1 MDVPQVCLAR
11 RLDAVRARLG
21 VWEADDA
28 GVAAHAVEVPAAHA
42 ALKHTQHSEK
52 GMFLYRRLRESHLLL
67 NTSYI
72 REWPVSVSHLR
83 QMLH

>member
-1 MDVPQVCLAR
+1 MHMALLQVKNISLLALDLHDCLPALVMVVPQVGLAR

-42 ALKHTQHSEK
+42 ALKHTI
-52 GMFLYRRLRESHLLL
+52 L
-67 NTSYI
+67 
-72 REWPVSVSHLR
+72 
-83 QMLH
+83 

>member
-1 MDVPQVCLAR
+1 MALLQVKNISLLALDLHDCLPALVMVVPQVGLASR

-42 ALKHTQHSEK
+42 ALQHTI
-52 GMFLYRRLRESHLLL
+52 L
-67 NTSYI
+67 
-72 REWPVSVSHLR
+72 
-83 QMLH
+83 